1 MELMVPSCT
10 VSRFNSVPNWV
21 SIPARML
28 NENAVE
34 MSAKQLA
41 QNRRFALIVWF
52 MFVGLVRGCA
62 IFMQLK
68 LKKLDLLTK
77 LNCGN

>member
-1 MELMVPSCT
+1 MEFIVPSCT

-52 MFVGLVRGCA
+52 MFVGLVKGMSNLCA
-62 IFMQLK
+62 IET
-68 LKKLDLLTK
+68 KKT
-77 LNCGN
+77 

>member
-1 MELMVPSCT
+1 
-10 VSRFNSVPNWV
+10 
-21 SIPARML
+21 ML

-52 MFVGLVRGCA
+52 MFVVLVKGMSNLCA
-62 IFMQLK
+62 IET
-68 LKKLDLLTK
+68 KKT
-77 LNCGN
+77 

>member
-1 MELMVPSCT
+1 
-10 VSRFNSVPNWV
+10 
-21 SIPARML
+21 ML

-52 MFVGLVRGCA
+52 MFVFLFERDKQFV
-62 IFMQLK
+62 F
-68 LKKLDLLTK
+68 
-77 LNCGN
+77 N

>member
-1 MELMVPSCT
+1 
-10 VSRFNSVPNWV
+10 
-21 SIPARML
+21 ML

-52 MFVGLVRGCA
+52 MFVGLVKRDKA
-62 IFMQLK
+62 IYVQLK
-68 LKKLDLLTK
+68 LKNLGLSTK
-77 LNCGN
+77 LNCGNLAIKKPLTLAKPYSLDCFY